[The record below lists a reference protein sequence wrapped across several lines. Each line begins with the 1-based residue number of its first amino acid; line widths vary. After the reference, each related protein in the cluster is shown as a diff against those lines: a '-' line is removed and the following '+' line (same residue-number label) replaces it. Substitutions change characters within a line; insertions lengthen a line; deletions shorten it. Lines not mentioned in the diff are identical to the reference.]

1 MLEAINTALSN
12 NLVNLMVLITLI
24 TFMIL
29 SFKLK
34 DCIFRNRF
42 IPFYKY
48 DFLTGLELRQDFDK
62 KISKLFAQ
70 KQAFYFSLIDI
81 NDLHSIN
88 KTQGYRKGD
97 EVIKKTAYEI
107 KGLIKGLAHSNLYRI
122 GGDEFIVISPQN
134 IDATLDHMT
143 TASYCTA
150 YFNNDKSYDALF
162 DEVDQGLIQ
171 IKKQKI
177 LKGEFQDRRKH

>member
-1 MLEAINTALSN
+1 MNELFSN
-12 NLVNLMVLITLI
+12 DLVNLMVLSILMTI
-24 TFMIL
+24 MIL

-34 DCIFRNRF
+34 DCVFRNKF

-62 KISKLFAQ
+62 KVSLLMDQ
-70 KQAFYFSLIDI
+70 GTPFYISLIDI

-88 KTQGYRKGD
+88 KTQGYRAGD
-97 EVIKKTAYEI
+97 NVIKETADEI
-107 KGLIKGLAHSNLYRI
+107 SNLLKTSSNLNIYRI
-122 GGDEFIVISPQN
+122 GGDEFIVISASNVDNLLDNLQN
-134 IDATLDHMT
+134 
-143 TASYCTA
+143 ASYCTA
-150 YFNNDKSYDALF
+150 FFNNDKDYNNLF

-177 LKGEFQDRRKH
+177 LKGEFQDRRQH